1 MGIWLEITIKELR
14 IRNMWKGLVER
25 ANGKLIYIAPG
36 SVFDGCSRVNT
47 FIIINTMII
56 TNIFTYI
63 IMVIVLGD
71 GDQNE
76 ANVK

>member
-36 SVFDGCSRVNT
+36 SVCDGCRRVNT
-47 FIIINTMII
+47 FMIINIMII
-56 TNIFTYI
+56 TDIFTYI

-76 ANVK
+76 ANVE